1 MNRNVRFLAT
11 SALLVGCASAPRP
24 VSLTRA
30 ADADRAPAVV
40 QAKSQA
46 PQAHARAQD
55 LLRRAEAAYSDGKQ
69 ADAELL
75 GEHALAAYRRAV
87 IEARLAAAEGR
98 KADAEAKLA
107 EAERA
112 LANLDEQNRRA
123 LSETENLELKLKVVR
138 EILPVPSSDGVASA
152 DRERARLDAARA
164 FALEARLLCAS
175 ARLLEP
181 ERSSL
186 AAHFGKLD
194 EIDRAIASKALP
206 APLDGARAERTSCLK
221 ELTLARRPVTQRAPA
236 TPQADALLS
245 ELSGSGLSPTRD
257 DRGVVVTLR
266 DVFKGE
272 DIATSAKERLQSLGR
287 VAKTHPTFPVLVV
300 VHSGRG
306 GTAERDEKRAK
317 SVSVLLTEQGA
328 GRVESHGAGGAQPV
342 LSGDL
347 AASASRNERVEVV
360 FVSPSST

>member
-1 MNRNVRFLAT
+1 MNRPLRLFAAAT
-11 SALLVGCASAPRP
+11 LLIGCASAPRP

-30 ADADRAPAVV
+30 AEADRAPGVV
-40 QAKSQA
+40 QAKNQA

-55 LLRRAEAAYSDGKQ
+55 LLRRAEAAYDDGKQ

-87 IEARLAAAEGR
+87 IEGRLAAAEGR

-138 EILPVPSSDGVASA
+138 EIMPVPASAMASA
-152 DRERARLDAARA
+152 DRERARLDAART

-186 AAHFGKLD
+186 APHFGKLD
-194 EIDRAIASKALP
+194 ELDRAIASKALP
-206 APLDGARAERTSCLK
+206 APLDAARAERTSCLR
-221 ELTLARRPVTQRAPA
+221 ELTLARRPATQSAPA
-236 TPQADALLS
+236 TPRADALLS
-245 ELSGSGLSPTRD
+245 ELSGSGLNPTRD

-266 DVFKGE
+266 DVFKG
-272 DIATSAKERLQSLGR
+272 DAITGTARERLQGLGR
-287 VAKTHPTFPVLVV
+287 VAKTHPAFPVLVV
-300 VHSGRG
+300 VHSARG
-306 GTAERDEKRAK
+306 GTPERDEKRAK
-317 SVSVLLTEQGA
+317 SVSELLTEQGA
-328 GRVESHGAGGAQPV
+328 GRVESHGAGTAQPV

-347 AASASRNERVEVV
+347 ARNERVEVV

>member
-1 MNRNVRFLAT
+1 VNRTLRIFAA

-30 ADADRAPAVV
+30 ADADRAPAVA
-40 QAKSQA
+40 QAKTQA

-69 ADAELL
+69 AEAELL

-138 EILPVPSSDGVASA
+138 EILPVPSSATASA
-152 DRERARLDAARA
+152 DRERARLEAARA

-186 AAHFGKLD
+186 PAHFSKLD
-194 EIDRAIASKALP
+194 ELDRAIASKALP
-206 APLDGARAERTSCLK
+206 APLDEARTERTSCLR
-221 ELTLARRPVTQRAPA
+221 ELTLARRPATQRAPA

-245 ELSGSGLSPTRD
+245 ELSASGLSPTRD

-266 DVFKGE
+266 DVFKGD
-272 DIATSAKERLQSLGR
+272 DIASSSKERLQGLGR
-287 VAKTHPTFPVLVV
+287 VAKTHPAFPVLVV

-317 SVSVLLTEQGA
+317 SVSLVLTEQGA
-328 GRVESHGAGGAQPV
+328 GRVESHGAGSAQPL
-342 LSGDL
+342 LSSDQATS
-347 AASASRNERVEVV
+347 AARNERVEVI